1 MKYFNNCFTMI
12 FVTRILN
19 FLQSNI
25 LTIFCAIFYNELC
38 NKDFEFFTIKYFNN
52 FFLILLTMMFDV

>member
-1 MKYFNNCFTMI
+1 MI

-52 FFLILLTMMFDV
+52 FFLIWLTMMFDVWE